1 MKKIFTRNIW
11 LLSWISLLTDV
22 ASEMLYPIM
31 PIYLNSLGYGALSI
45 GMIEGVADFVAGFSK
60 GLFGYLGDKLKKP
73 EWFVRLGYG
82 VSAVAK
88 PVMGMANG
96 VGLILGARMV
106 DRFGKG
112 IRTAPRDALLAADST
127 TENRGKVFG
136 FHRSMDTLGATI
148 GPLLAIGFLFYW
160 PGAYRQLFVWSVIPG
175 GLALL
180 LTFLVKHPEAQ
191 KLKKAMSETEGE
203 GKTKFSWKDFSI
215 FWKRASGDYRKLV
228 VGFLLLALINSS
240 DMFLL
245 LRTHSML
252 SGAGSLPWQ
261 WLSPELMVI
270 LVYVFYNLVF
280 TFAAFPLGAWSDRW
294 GFRPVFIL
302 SLVCFAGTYG
312 LLGQDLSWMWLVVAF
327 GLYGIFAAGNEAVKT
342 AWLSRSLADDEQGTG
357 LGLFMSLNSVGFLVA
372 SLLTGLAWTWWG
384 DAATLAVIS
393 TLSLVAVGYFAVVK
407 LEENAKGD
415 TGTKL
420 GCNSRH

>member
-1 MKKIFTRNIW
+1 MMKKIFTRNIW

-31 PIYLNSLGYGALSI
+31 PIYLSSLGYGPLSI
-45 GMIEGVADFVAGFSK
+45 GVIEGIADFVSGFSK
-60 GLFGYLGDKLKKP
+60 GLFGYLGDRWKKP

-82 VSAVAK
+82 VSALAK
-88 PVMGMANG
+88 PFMGVAQS
-96 VGLILGARMV
+96 VGLILTARMI

-112 IRTAPRDALLAADST
+112 IRTAPRDALLAADSKP
-127 TENRGKVFG
+127 ENRGTVFG

-148 GPLLAIGFLFYW
+148 GPLLAIAFLFYW
-160 PGAYRQLFVWSVIPG
+160 PGQYRQLFLWSIVPG

-180 LTFLVKHPEAQ
+180 LTLAVRHPRSQA
-191 KLKKAMSETEGE
+191 LTRTTEGE
-203 GKTKFSWKDFSI
+203 GVKFSWKNFGA
-215 FWKRASGDYRKLV
+215 FWQSAPRDYKKLV
-228 VGFLLLALINSS
+228 WGFLLLAIVNSS

-245 LRTHSML
+245 LRVHTLMGVEEH
-252 SGAGSLPWQ
+252 LPWT
-261 WLSPELMVI
+261 WLKPELMVI
-270 LVYVFYNLVF
+270 WVYVFYNLIF
-280 TFAAFPLGAWSDRW
+280 TVAAFPLGILSDRW

-302 SLVCFAGTYG
+302 SLLCFAGTYG
-312 LLGQDLSWMWLVVAF
+312 LLGQQVSWQWVFGAF
-327 GLYGIFAAGNEAVKT
+327 LLYGIFAAGNEAIKT
-342 AWLSRSLADDEQGTG
+342 AWLSRTLNQNTQGTG

-372 SLLTGLAWTWWG
+372 SLLTGTMWSWWG
-384 DAATLAVIS
+384 GPPTLALIS
-393 TLSLVAVGYFAVVK
+393 LLSLVAVGYFAIVH